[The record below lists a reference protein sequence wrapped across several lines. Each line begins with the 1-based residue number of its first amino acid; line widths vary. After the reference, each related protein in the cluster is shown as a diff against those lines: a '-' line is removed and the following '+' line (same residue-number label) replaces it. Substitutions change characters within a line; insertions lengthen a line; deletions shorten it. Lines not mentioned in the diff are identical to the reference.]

1 MTAVDLASLKV
12 AMMAEMLAVL
22 RVGLKADSWAG
33 YSAVLMAAKLVAHVA
48 DLWGEKM
55 VSC

>member
-1 MTAVDLASLKV
+1 
-12 AMMAEMLAVL
+12 MMAEMLAVL

>member
-1 MTAVDLASLKV
+1 MTVVNLAAMKV
-12 AMMAEMLAVL
+12 AMMVEMLAIL